1 MKVVFIK
8 QYRDRIRQFN
18 PGETAEFTEAM
29 AKILEDRGFV
39 RLETDSKADTEP
51 KRTYKRRDMKA
62 ER

>member
-8 QYRDRIRQFN
+8 QYHDRIRQFN

-39 RLETDSKADTEP
+39 KLEDMSKQESEP
-51 KRTYKRRDMKA
+51 KRSYKRRDMKA
-62 ER
+62 QS